1 MPSASEESGIMLE
14 RGSFHSCLVL
24 SSGYHSDSVASV
36 GLQNESLKAR
46 SAVDYCVISNRQHE
60 AETRQ

>member
-1 MPSASEESGIMLE
+1 MLE
-14 RGSFHSCLVL
+14 RGSFCLCLVL

-46 SAVDYCVISNRQHE
+46 PTMGHCVISNRQHE

>member
-1 MPSASEESGIMLE
+1 MLE
-14 RGSFHSCLVL
+14 RGSFRSCLVL

-46 SAVDYCVISNRQHE
+46 STVGYCVISNRQHE

>member
-1 MPSASEESGIMLE
+1 MLE
-14 RGSFHSCLVL
+14 HGSFRPCLVL

-46 SAVDYCVISNRQHE
+46 PTVGYCVVSNRQHE